1 MPLAPE
7 PGPERIYEGPRR
19 YAETTTAG
27 VDRTMASILSRL
39 TLLARPSGEFDVDVR
54 DTYFAFRTAAG
65 LVGLLLPFLLIGWGA
80 ILGVKMGGNGLA
92 ERFLLAGAHSA
103 RRGGRAIAELVR
115 RIADRRRGVSHHLQ
129 GIRGLGELV
138 AQLRR
143 LGCYCRCSE
152 PNALAAIDRAKPRAI
167 CARSSGSVASAL
179 QRSDHILRTRHAPY
193 DSRPASKGT
202 LGPHLQGL
210 CYCHDRRASR
220 GHGASRKQ
228 SSDDLR
234 RVGRVWVFSAYWF
247 AKTYELSRVSRV
259 EPQSGPEPHAKRIGG
274 ELKIGPLDF
283 PGAPM

>member
-1 MPLAPE
+1 MPAARSASGRMGLQPSRRRISAIWPLNCTTAPHRSKMHCGMHAETDELLGTDCYKGHNGPAMPLAPE

-27 VDRTMASILSRL
+27 VDRTMTS
-39 TLLARPSGEFDVDVR
+39 
-54 DTYFAFRTAAG
+54 
-65 LVGLLLPFLLIGWGA
+65 
-80 ILGVKMGGNGLA
+80 
-92 ERFLLAGAHSA
+92 
-103 RRGGRAIAELVR
+103 
-115 RIADRRRGVSHHLQ
+115 
-129 GIRGLGELV
+129 
-138 AQLRR
+138 
-143 LGCYCRCSE
+143 
-152 PNALAAIDRAKPRAI
+152 
-167 CARSSGSVASAL
+167 
-179 QRSDHILRTRHAPY
+179 TRHAPY
-193 DSRPASKGT
+193 GSRPASKGT

-228 SSDDLR
+228 SSDDLC